1 MEQSKGM
8 SFPKI
13 SGPVLSLYILTFVAA
28 LIMLPTAFANWY
40 SKCFKISML
49 YGFAIVFSSAI
60 VALVSSIFP
69 EDISNVLHHLNGIVM
84 CCVII
89 YGVFLQ
95 LTGKCD
101 FGIKL

>member
-8 SFPKI
+8 SFPEV

-49 YGFAIVFSSAI
+49 YGFAIVFSSFI
-60 VALVSSIFP
+60 VSLISSIFP
-69 EDISNVLHHLNGIVM
+69 EDISNALNHLNLIVI
-84 CCVII
+84 CFVTV

-101 FGIKL
+101 FGI